1 MHIQD
6 SSAGIRTRRTI
17 RDRYSLH
24 PRIQYNVSV
33 WKWSKNRDFPMITL
47 DDTISIWLISLLGF
61 LAGILAG
68 SIVTYLLVARNRR
81 THELQLELNQ
91 LTERFT
97 EYRDQVTQHFMRTS
111 ELVQEMTRSYRDVYE
126 HLASGA
132 QNLCGDTEE
141 RWRLDQREAAEQL
154 ADESDQDAARE
165 TVDDTADYDELEELS
180 SIRRDLDEL
189 LGESPRISD
198 LDIRHDIDAKKPLQ
212 H

>member
-1 MHIQD
+1 MPI
-6 SSAGIRTRRTI
+6 S
-17 RDRYSLH
+17 
-24 PRIQYNVSV
+24 IQYNVAPG
-33 WKWSKNRDFPMITL
+33 KRDNYRDLLMITL
-47 DDTISIWLISLLGF
+47 DDTTSIWLIGMLGLLLGIM
-61 LAGILAG
+61 LG
-68 SIVTYLLVARNRR
+68 SIATYLLVARNRR
-81 THELQLELNQ
+81 THQLQLELNQ

-132 QNLCGDTEE
+132 QHLCGDTEE
-141 RWRLDQREAAEQL
+141 RWQLENRDTDEQLTDDSDRKVEPASAAE
-154 ADESDQDAARE
+154 A
-165 TVDDTADYDELEELS
+165 ADYDELEELS

-198 LDIRHDIDAKKPLQ
+198 LDIRHEIEAKKPLQ

>member
-1 MHIQD
+1 
-6 SSAGIRTRRTI
+6 
-17 RDRYSLH
+17 
-24 PRIQYNVSV
+24 
-33 WKWSKNRDFPMITL
+33 MITL
-47 DDTISIWLISLLGF
+47 DDTTSIWFIGILGF
-61 LAGILAG
+61 LLGIMLG
-68 SIVTYLLVARNRR
+68 SIATYLLVARNRR
-81 THELQLELNQ
+81 THQLRLELNQ

-132 QNLCGDTEE
+132 QHLCGDTDE
-141 RWRLDQREAAEQL
+141 RWQLDQRETGEQL
-154 ADESDQDAARE
+154 PDDSDRDAAGPASADEA
-165 TVDDTADYDELEELS
+165 TDYDELEELS

-198 LDIRHDIDAKKPLQ
+198 LDIRHEIEAKKPLQ

>member
-1 MHIQD
+1 
-6 SSAGIRTRRTI
+6 
-17 RDRYSLH
+17 
-24 PRIQYNVSV
+24 
-33 WKWSKNRDFPMITL
+33 MITL
-47 DDTISIWLISLLGF
+47 DDTTSIWLIGILGLLLGIM
-61 LAGILAG
+61 LG
-68 SIVTYLLVARNRR
+68 SIATYLLVARNRR
-81 THELQLELNQ
+81 THQLQLELNQ

-132 QNLCGDTEE
+132 QHLCGDSDE
-141 RWRLDQREAAEQL
+141 RWQLDHRKTDEQLPDASDREAEPL
-154 ADESDQDAARE
+154 SADEA
-165 TVDDTADYDELEELS
+165 ADYDELEELS

-198 LDIRHDIDAKKPLQ
+198 FDIPQEIDKQKPLQ

>member
-1 MHIQD
+1 MIILQPHWTALWAGFGIH
-6 SSAGIRTRRTI
+6 SSSESSTMLPLG
-17 RDRYSLH
+17 
-24 PRIQYNVSV
+24 NVV
-33 WKWSKNRDFPMITL
+33 KNRDLLMITL
-47 DDTISIWLISLLGF
+47 DETTSIWLVGVLGVLTGILLG
-61 LAGILAG
+61 
-68 SIVTYLLVARNRR
+68 SIITYLLVARNRK

-132 QNLCGDTEE
+132 QNLCGDTDE
-141 RWRLDQREAAEQL
+141 RWQLDHRETGEQL
-154 ADESDQDAARE
+154 ADESDQEAGPASTEDA
-165 TVDDTADYDELEELS
+165 ADYDELEELS

-198 LDIRHDIDAKKPLQ
+198 LDIRHNIEAKKPLR

>member
-1 MHIQD
+1 
-6 SSAGIRTRRTI
+6 
-17 RDRYSLH
+17 
-24 PRIQYNVSV
+24 
-33 WKWSKNRDFPMITL
+33 MITL
-47 DDTISIWLISLLGF
+47 DDTTSIWLIGVLGF
-61 LAGILAG
+61 LLGILLG
-68 SIVTYLLVARNRR
+68 SIITYLLVARNRK

-111 ELVQEMTRSYRDVYE
+111 ELVQAMTRSYRDVYE

-132 QNLCGDTEE
+132 QNLCGDADEK
-141 RWRLDQREAAEQL
+141 WQLDHRQTDEQL
-154 ADESDQDAARE
+154 ADESDHDPDLASA
-165 TVDDTADYDELEELS
+165 DDEADYDELEELS

-198 LDIRHDIDAKKPLQ
+198 LDVRHNLEAKKPLQ

>member
-1 MHIQD
+1 M
-6 SSAGIRTRRTI
+6 
-17 RDRYSLH
+17 
-24 PRIQYNVSV
+24 V
-33 WKWSKNRDFPMITL
+33 TL
-47 DDTISIWLISLLGF
+47 DDTTSIWF
-61 LAGILAG
+61 FGILAFLLGTMLG
-68 SIVTYLLVARNRR
+68 SIATYLLVARNRR
-81 THELQLELNQ
+81 THQLRLELNQ

-132 QNLCGDTEE
+132 QHLCGDTDE
-141 RWRLDQREAAEQL
+141 RWQLDHHRETDEQL
-154 ADESDQDAARE
+154 PDNSDRRAGPASADDA
-165 TVDDTADYDELEELS
+165 DDYDELEELS

-198 LDIRHDIDAKKPLQ
+198 LDIRHEIEAKKPLQ

>member
-1 MHIQD
+1 ML
-6 SSAGIRTRRTI
+6 A
-17 RDRYSLH
+17 
-24 PRIQYNVSV
+24 
-33 WKWSKNRDFPMITL
+33 L
-47 DDTISIWLISLLGF
+47 DDTTSFWLI
-61 LAGILAG
+61 GILGVLIGIMLG
-68 SIVTYLLVARNRR
+68 SIITYLLVARDRR

-126 HLASGA
+126 HLGAGA
-132 QNLCGDTEE
+132 QNLCGDADE
-141 RWRLDQREAAEQL
+141 RWQLVHREAEDQL
-154 ADESDQDAARE
+154 ADESSQDNGLEDAGDE
-165 TVDDTADYDELEELS
+165 ADYDELEELS

-198 LDIRHDIDAKKPLQ
+198 LDIRHNIEAKKPLQ

>member
-1 MHIQD
+1 MSPLQT
-6 SSAGIRTRRTI
+6 GVKRE
-17 RDRYSLH
+17 LL
-24 PRIQYNVSV
+24 
-33 WKWSKNRDFPMITL
+33 MITL
-47 DDTISIWLISLLGF
+47 ESTASIWLVGVLGV
-61 LAGILAG
+61 LAGILLG
-68 SIVTYLLVARNRR
+68 SIATYLMVARNRR
-81 THELQLELNQ
+81 THQLQLELNQ

-132 QNLCGDTEE
+132 QNLCGDTDEK
-141 RWRLDQREAAEQL
+141 WQLDHHGADDQL
-154 ADESDQDAARE
+154 ADESGRE
-165 TVDDTADYDELEELS
+165 SALENTDGEGDYDELEELS

-198 LDIRHDIDAKKPLQ
+198 LDIRQDAETKKPLQ